1 MAGEKF
7 MGYKE
12 NIRPPLR
19 VLAFIYFLLASL
31 VIAIWA
37 SLPQA
42 IALISFISSILL
54 IALIAFSLRSKISVE
69 EDWLYVGR
77 AKIEKKYIQEIVIL
91 DKEQMRLERTR
102 DIDPAAFLALN
113 FWEPRGVKIFLN
125 DSRDKTPYWL
135 VSTKRGKELA
145 QALKS

>member
-37 SLPQA
+37 SLPQE
-42 IALISFISSILL
+42 IALISFVSSIL
-54 IALIAFSLRSKISVE
+54 IIVFIAFSLRSKISVE
-69 EDWLYVGR
+69 EGWLYVGR
-77 AKIEKKYIQEIVIL
+77 AKIEKKYIKEITIL
-91 DKEQMRLERTR
+91 GKEQMRLERTR
-102 DIDPAAFLALN
+102 NIDPAAFLALN
-113 FWEPRGVKIFLN
+113 FWEPNGVKISLN

-135 VSTKRGKELA
+135 VSTKRGKELER
-145 QALKS
+145 ALRN